1 VLFVGA
7 IVTAA
12 AAAGGAGFWAM
23 RRPAADPSAR
33 DLPVAAAASAKPS
46 RAVTPEPLQP
56 TPAAP
61 PAPAPEPTPLT
72 PGPGATPTPIPP
84 ATAGAVAP
92 RKVKLV
98 ITSEPAGAD
107 VCLAKD
113 HVLLGRTKLEWSADR
128 GMHPAKLLLRKRGY
142 RGQEI
147 AVGTDRDG
155 RKQVTLSKLGPD
167 DIDDI
172 DNCERR

>member
-1 VLFVGA
+1 
-7 IVTAA
+7 
-12 AAAGGAGFWAM
+12 
-23 RRPAADPSAR
+23 
-33 DLPVAAAASAKPS
+33 
-46 RAVTPEPLQP
+46 
-56 TPAAP
+56 
-61 PAPAPEPTPLT
+61 
-72 PGPGATPTPIPP
+72 
-84 ATAGAVAP
+84 VAP